1 MSENMNIVIL
11 GAGLTGLSA
20 AYHGGGTIYE
30 KEKEVG
36 GTCRSPKIKGYT
48 FDLGIHVLHTKND
61 YVLNLLIKNLN
72 APLLVQRRRAWIYS
86 YNTLTRYPFQANT
99 YGLPIKVVKDCL
111 LGFIDVYNK
120 DSINYDNYED
130 WIYAT
135 FGKGIAEHFL
145 IPYSEKFWTIP
156 PKEMTAD
163 WPDSRIP
170 RPELEEVLEG
180 ALSDQKKGFGPNW
193 TFRYPKKNG
202 ICTIPDAFYS
212 INSEIFLNKE
222 AIGVDI
228 QKKEIT
234 FSDGFKKRYDK
245 LISTT
250 PLPELVK
257 IIHDLPGEVVNA
269 SQGLRYNSIFCVNL
283 GIKNPNLNDAHWIYY
298 PQGDYSFFR
307 ISFPKNF
314 LENSVPEGKSSI
326 TSEISYSQFK
336 ELDKGTIVDRVIKD
350 LIKAKVLKRND
361 KIELIDTRDI
371 KYGYIIYDHN
381 RSKNSS
387 IIKKFLMDN
396 NIYTAGRYGS
406 WEYYWM
412 DDSILDG
419 KRAIDHI
426 KEQNRIKG

>member
-1 MSENMNIVIL
+1 MNIVIL

-30 KEKEVG
+30 REKEIG

-111 LGFIDVYNK
+111 LGFIDVHNK
-120 DSINYDNYED
+120 GNINYDNYKD

-180 ALSDQKKGFGPNW
+180 ALSDQEKGFGPNW
-193 TFRYPKKNG
+193 TFKYPKKNG
-202 ICTIPDAFYS
+202 ICALPDAFYS
-212 INSEIFLNKE
+212 PNSEIFLNKE

-234 FSDGFKKRYDK
+234 FSDGSKKRYDK
-245 LISTT
+245 LISTI

-257 IIHDLPGEVVNA
+257 TIHDLPGEVLNA

-298 PQGDYSFFR
+298 PRGD
-307 ISFPKNF
+307 
-314 LENSVPEGKSSI
+314 
-326 TSEISYSQFK
+326 
-336 ELDKGTIVDRVIKD
+336 
-350 LIKAKVLKRND
+350 
-361 KIELIDTRDI
+361 
-371 KYGYIIYDHN
+371 
-381 RSKNSS
+381 
-387 IIKKFLMDN
+387 
-396 NIYTAGRYGS
+396 
-406 WEYYWM
+406 
-412 DDSILDG
+412 
-419 KRAIDHI
+419 
-426 KEQNRIKG
+426 